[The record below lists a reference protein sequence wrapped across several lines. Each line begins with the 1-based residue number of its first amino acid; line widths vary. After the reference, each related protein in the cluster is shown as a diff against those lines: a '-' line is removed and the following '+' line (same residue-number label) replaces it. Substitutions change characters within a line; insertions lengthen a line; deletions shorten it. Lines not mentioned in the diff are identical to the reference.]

1 MTRRIVTLVAAL
13 AIGAAAGLA
22 AQDAPAAAASPK
34 SAPEFN
40 KLLEQIDLHMNFD
53 TDFSAS
59 FSMVDI
65 DPSQGTNVFKIL
77 MFRRDPQDKFVMLFL
92 QPETRKGTGYL
103 RLEDNIW
110 IYDPISRK
118 FTHSTLKDNFEGSSA
133 KNSDMRKSMK
143 AVDYTTDGW
152 VDGKLGVYDVW
163 VADLHGVNDEV
174 PYPYIRMWVRK
185 SDLLILKVED
195 YSLTKRLLRTALY
208 PSYVRVGD
216 KFVPSTQIFV
226 DALVPGKKTQ
236 ITVSDISVDRLP
248 DDLFTKTYIERVNR

>member
-1 MTRRIVTLVAAL
+1 MRRRIITLAAVLAVAA
-13 AIGAAAGLA
+13 AAALS
-22 AQDAPAAAASPK
+22 AQQAPAAATQP

-40 KLLEQIDLHMNFD
+40 KLLEQIDMHLNFD
-53 TDFSAS
+53 TDFSAT
-59 FSMVDI
+59 FQMVDI
-65 DPSQGTNVFKIL
+65 DPTQGTNVFKIL
-77 MFRRDPQDKFVMLFL
+77 MFRRDTQDKFVMLFL

-143 AVDYTTDGW
+143 SVDYTTDGYTE
-152 VDGKLGVYDVW
+152 GKLGAYDVW
-163 VADLHGVNDEV
+163 IADLHGVNDEV
-174 PYPYIRMWVRK
+174 PYPFIRMWVRK

-208 PSYVRVGD
+208 PGYARVGN

-236 ITVSDISVDRLP
+236 ITVSDISVDALP
-248 DDLFTKTYIERVNR
+248 NDLFTKTYIERVNR

>member
-1 MTRRIVTLVAAL
+1 MKRRIITMACVL
-13 AIGAAAGLA
+13 AV
-22 AQDAPAAAASPK
+22 AAAAALSAQQAPT
-34 SAPEFN
+34 SAAQPAGAPEFN
-40 KLLEQIDLHMNFD
+40 KLLAQIDMHLNFD
-53 TDFSAS
+53 TDFSAA

-65 DPSQGTNVFKIL
+65 DPAQGTNVFRML

-143 AVDYTTDGW
+143 SVDYTTDGYTE
-152 VDGKLGVYDVW
+152 GKLGAYDVW
-163 VADLHGVNDEV
+163 IADLHGVNDEV
-174 PYPYIRMWVRK
+174 PYPFIRMWVRK

-208 PSYVRVGD
+208 PNYARVGD
-216 KFVPSTQIFV
+216 KFVPTTQIFV

-248 DDLFTKTYIERVNR
+248 DNLFTKTYIERVNR

>member
-1 MTRRIVTLVAAL
+1 MKRRIITMACVL
-13 AIGAAAGLA
+13 AV
-22 AQDAPAAAASPK
+22 AAAAALSAQQAPT
-34 SAPEFN
+34 SAAQPAGAPEFN
-40 KLLEQIDLHMNFD
+40 KLLAQIDMHLNFD
-53 TDFSAS
+53 TDFSAA

-65 DPSQGTNVFKIL
+65 DPTQGTNVFKML

-143 AVDYTTDGW
+143 SVDYTTDGYTE
-152 VDGKLGVYDVW
+152 GKLGAYDVW
-163 VADLHGVNDEV
+163 IADLHGVNDEV
-174 PYPYIRMWVRK
+174 PYPFIRMWVRK

-208 PSYVRVGD
+208 PSYARVGD
-216 KFVPSTQIFV
+216 KFVPTTQIFV

-236 ITVSDISVDRLP
+236 ITVSDISVDKLP